1 MKGQSVTQGHL
12 ENIQLCSTISATGR
26 LELSLKESRLD
37 EPGDDEIVV
46 AIEAAPVNPSD
57 IGLMI
62 GYGDITSLRAEG
74 TEAAPV
80 AVMDVAPQ
88 LLPLVAARLD
98 VALPTGNEGAGL
110 VVRAGVNAEHLLG
123 KRVAAFAGGMY
134 ARYRI
139 LRAKD
144 CLVLPDGASSA
155 EGAAAF
161 VNPLT
166 ALGMGETMRREGHK
180 ALVHTAAASNLGQML
195 NRLCLADGIALV
207 NIVRSK
213 AQSDLLCAAGAKHV
227 LNSASPDFE
236 DELKK
241 AISETGATLAFDAIG
256 GGRLA
261 GTILGAMEAAQ
272 AERGGNYSLYGSPLR
287 KQVYIYGAL
296 DVGPIEVQRK
306 FGMAWGMGGWLL
318 PSFLDEIGN
327 EAAERLRNRVR
338 AELRTT
344 FASQFH
350 SVISLKDAL
359 GTDAIRNFAERA
371 TGRKTLIDPRRD

>member
-1 MKGQSVTQGHL
+1 MTQPSFQ
-12 ENIQLCSTISATGR
+12 NVQLCSTISAAGR
-26 LELSLKESRLD
+26 LELSLIESRLN

-74 TEAAPV
+74 TAVAPV

-98 VALPTGNEGAGL
+98 IALPTGNEGAGL
-110 VVRAGVNAEHLLG
+110 VVQAGANVQHLLG
-123 KRVAAFAGGMY
+123 KRIAAFAGGMY

-139 LRAKD
+139 LRARD

-155 EGAAAF
+155 DGAAAF

-166 ALGMGETMRREGHK
+166 ALGMVETMRRERHE

-195 NRLCLADGIALV
+195 NRVCLADGIALV
-207 NIVRSK
+207 NIVRSE
-213 AQSDLLCAAGAKHV
+213 AQADVLRAAGARHV
-227 LNSASPDFE
+227 LNSTAPGFD
-236 DELKK
+236 DALKQ
-241 AISETGATLAFDAIG
+241 AVRETGATLAFDAIG

-272 AERGGNYSLYGSPLR
+272 AERGGAYSVYGSPVR
-287 KQVYIYGAL
+287 KQVYVYGAL
-296 DVGPIEVQRK
+296 DAGPIEVQRK
-306 FGMAWGMGGWLL
+306 FGMAWNMGGWLL
-318 PSFLDEIGN
+318 PSFLEEIGH
-327 EAAERLRNRVR
+327 EAAARLQDRVR
-338 AELRTT
+338 DELRTT
-344 FASQFH
+344 FASQFQT
-350 SVISLKDAL
+350 VISLKDAL
-359 GTDAIRNFAERA
+359 CTDAIRNFAERA
-371 TGRKTLIDPRRD
+371 TGQKTLIDPRLDCTDA

>member
-1 MKGQSVTQGHL
+1 MTQHHL
-12 ENIQLCSTISATGR
+12 ENVQLCSTISAAGR
-26 LELSLKESRLD
+26 LELTLKASRLD

-62 GYGDITSLRAEG
+62 GYGDIASLRTEG
-74 TEAAPV
+74 TAAAAV

-98 VALPTGNEGAGL
+98 IALPTGNEGAGL
-110 VVRAGVNAEHLLG
+110 VVRAGANAQHLLG

-139 LRAKD
+139 LSAKD
-144 CLVLPDGASSA
+144 CLILPDGASSA

-166 ALGMGETMRREGHK
+166 ALGMVETMQREGHN

-207 NIVRSK
+207 NIVRSE
-213 AQSDLLCAAGAKHV
+213 AQADLLRAAGARHV
-227 LNSASPDFE
+227 LNSAAPDFE
-236 DELKK
+236 DALKR
-241 AISETGATLAFDAIG
+241 AVSETGATLAFDAIG

-272 AERGGNYSLYGSPLR
+272 AERGGAYSLYGSPVR
-287 KQVYIYGAL
+287 KQVYVYGAL
-296 DVGPIEVQRK
+296 DAGPIEVLRK
-306 FGMAWGMGGWLL
+306 FGMAWSMGGWLL
-318 PSFLDEIGN
+318 PSFLEEISH

-338 AELRTT
+338 DELRTT
-344 FASQFH
+344 FASHFQT
-350 SVISLKDAL
+350 VISLKDAL
-359 GTDAIRNFAERA
+359 GMDAIRSFAERA
-371 TGRKTLIDPRRD
+371 TGQKTLIDPRLD